1 MWARLVAVGFAF
13 AFALGIAQAQQY
25 PVKPIRIVVS
35 FPPGG
40 PTDLAARFVAN
51 HFTKAFGQTAMV
63 ENVSGAAGIVGADR
77 VAKSAPDGYT
87 LLMSSSNPY
96 AVAQLLYPSMPFDA
110 LRDFAPISIV
120 IRTPNYLVVNPS
132 VPVNTVQELI
142 AYARA
147 NPGKL
152 TYSSAGT
159 GTSTHLGVELFKN
172 MTGTFI
178 LHIPYKGSAP
188 SVAAVM
194 AGETQIAMETAP
206 PLIPQIKAG
215 RLRMLAVTTIER
227 ARLLPQVPTV
237 AESGLPGF
245 DTYTWFG
252 MAAPAGV
259 PREIVE
265 KLHAETVRALAVPDV
280 RQKLESLGA
289 EVVTSTPEEF
299 TAMQKGET
307 AKWVKLVKEVGIR
320 GE

>member
-1 MWARLVAVGFAF
+1 MWARIVAVLFAF
-13 AFALGIAQAQQY
+13 AAGIAQAQQY

-40 PTDLAARFVAN
+40 PTDIAARFVAN
-51 HFTKAFGQTAMV
+51 HFTKAFGHPAMV
-63 ENVSGAAGIVGADR
+63 ENISGAAGIVGADR
-77 VAKSAPDGYT
+77 VAKSPPDGYT
-87 LLMSSSNPY
+87 LLMSSSNPFS
-96 AVAQLLYPSMPFDA
+96 VAQLLNPSMPFDA
-110 LRDFAPISIV
+110 LKDFAPISIV
-120 IRTPNYLVVNPS
+120 IRTPNYLVANPKL
-132 VPVNTVQELI
+132 PVDTVRELI

-172 MTGTFI
+172 MTGTSI
-178 LHIPYKGSAP
+178 VHIPYKGSAP

-194 AGETQIAMETAP
+194 AGETQMAMETAP

-215 RLRMLAVTTIER
+215 RLKMLAVTTIQR
-227 ARLLPQVPTV
+227 TRLLPEVPTV
-237 AESGLPGF
+237 AESGLRGF

-259 PREIVE
+259 PREVVQ
-265 KLHAETVRALAVPDV
+265 KLHAEIVKGLAVPDV
-280 RQKLESLGA
+280 RQKLENLGA
-289 EVVTSTPEEF
+289 EVIGSTPEEF
-299 TAMQKGET
+299 TALQKSET
-307 AKWVKLVKEVGIR
+307 AKWAKLVKEVGIK

>member
-1 MWARLVAVGFAF
+1 MWPRIFAVSL
-13 AFALGIAQAQQY
+13 ALAVGIAQAQQY

-40 PTDLAARFVAN
+40 PTDIAARFVAS
-51 HFTKAFGQTAMV
+51 HFTKAFGHPATV
-63 ENVSGAAGIVGADR
+63 ENVAGAAGIVGADR
-77 VAKSAPDGYT
+77 VAKSPPDGYT

-96 AVAQLLYPSMPFDA
+96 AVAQLLYPSVPFDA
-110 LRDFAPISIV
+110 QKDFALISLV
-120 IRTPNYLVVNPS
+120 IRTPNYLVVNPKL
-132 VPVNTVQELI
+132 PVNTVKELI

-178 LHIPYKGSAP
+178 VHIPYKGSAP
-188 SVAAVM
+188 SIAAVM
-194 AGETQIAMETAP
+194 AGETQMAMETAP
-206 PLIPQIKAG
+206 PLIPQVRAG
-215 RLRMLAVTTIER
+215 RLKMLAVTTIER
-227 ARLLPQVPTV
+227 ARLLPEVPTV

-252 MAAPAGV
+252 LAAPAGV
-259 PREIVE
+259 PREVVQ
-265 KLHAETVRALAVPDV
+265 KLHAEIVKGLAVPDV
-280 RQKLESLGA
+280 RQKLENLGA
-289 EVVTSTPEEF
+289 EVIGSTPEEF
-299 TAMQKGET
+299 TALQKSEA
-307 AKWVKLVKEVGIR
+307 AKWAKLVKQVGIK

>member
-1 MWARLVAVGFAF
+1 MWARLVAVCFV
-13 AFALGIAQAQQY
+13 LVVGIAQAQQY
-25 PVKPIRIVVS
+25 PAKPIRIVVS

-40 PTDLAARFVAN
+40 PTDIAARFVAA
-51 HFTKAFGQTAMV
+51 HFTKAFPHPATV
-63 ENVSGAAGIVGADR
+63 ENIAGAAGLVGADR
-77 VAKSAPDGYT
+77 VAKSPPDGYT
-87 LLMSSSNPY
+87 LLMSSSNPF
-96 AVAQLLYPSMPFDA
+96 AVAQALYPSVPFDA
-110 LRDFAPISIV
+110 QKDFALISLV
-120 IRTPNYLVVNPS
+120 IRTPNYLVVNPKL
-132 VPVNTVQELI
+132 PVNTVQELI

-172 MTGTFI
+172 MTGTYV

-188 SVAAVM
+188 SIAAVM
-194 AGETQIAMETAP
+194 AGETQMAMETAP
-206 PLIPQIKAG
+206 PLIPQVKAG
-215 RLRMLAVTTIER
+215 RLKMLAVTTIQR

-259 PREIVE
+259 SREVVQ
-265 KLHAETVRALAVPDV
+265 KLHAEIVKALAIPEV
-280 RQKLESLGA
+280 RHRLESLGA
-289 EVVTSTPEEF
+289 EVIGSTPEEF
-299 TAMQKGET
+299 IALQKSEAVKW
-307 AKWVKLVKEVGIR
+307 AKFVKEVGIK

>member
-1 MWARLVAVGFAF
+1 MWARIVAVLFAF
-13 AFALGIAQAQQY
+13 AVGIAQAQQY

-40 PTDLAARFVAN
+40 PTDIAARFVAS
-51 HFTKAFGQTAMV
+51 HFTKAFGQPAMV
-63 ENVSGAAGIVGADR
+63 ENVAGAAGIVGADR
-77 VAKSAPDGYT
+77 VAKSPPDGYT

-96 AVAQLLYPSMPFDA
+96 AVGRLLYPSMPYDA
-110 LRDFAPISIV
+110 LKDFAPISIV
-120 IRTPNYLVVNPS
+120 IRTPNYLVVNPKL
-132 VPVNTVQELI
+132 PVNTIQELI

-159 GTSTHLGVELFKN
+159 GTSTHLGVELFKK
-172 MTGTFI
+172 MTGTSI
-178 LHIPYKGSAP
+178 VHIPYKGSAP
-188 SVAAVM
+188 SIAAVM
-194 AGETQIAMETAP
+194 AGETQMAMETAP

-215 RLRMLAVTTIER
+215 RLKMLAVTTIQR

-259 PREIVE
+259 PGEVVQ
-265 KLHAETVRALAVPDV
+265 KLHAEIVNALAVPDV
-280 RQKLESLGA
+280 RQKLENLGA
-289 EVVTSTPEEF
+289 EVIGSTPEEF
-299 TAMQKGET
+299 TALQKSET
-307 AKWVKLVKEVGIR
+307 VKWAKLIKEVGIK